1 MLRALED
8 AEKCIELDPQFS
20 GGYFIKGS
28 VQILMND
35 YKKAFDTFQEGLK
48 HDPTDKCLV
57 V

>member
-1 MLRALED
+1 MPRALED

-48 HDPTDKCLV
+48 HDPTD
-57 V
+57 